1 VGRLRNVLNSVAL
14 VGGAAAVTWNVL
26 LDERAKESVKVAA
39 TNVATLSNYF
49 LNSYMEPN
57 SQVSDEQAAAYN
69 RAWVEEQWKQA
80 GY

>member
-1 VGRLRNVLNSVAL
+1 MGRLRNLLNSVIL
-14 VGGAAAVTWNVL
+14 VGGVAAVTWNVL
-26 LDERAKESVKVAA
+26 LDERAKESLKVAA
-39 TNVATLSNYF
+39 ANVTNLSNYF